1 MCVYREEATTAL
13 TAFCLRH
20 EKDDQ
25 KVVLEDKDLEVI
37 GSAIIKYGDST
48 VIVQHS
54 ESGLW
59 LSYKAYETKK
69 KGVGKVE
76 EKQAVLHE
84 EGKMDDG
91 LDFSRS
97 QEEESRTARVIRKCS
112 SLFTQFI
119 NGLEGLQVNRR
130 HSMFFQVVHLNEMVM
145 CLEDLINYFAQPEDD
160 MEHEEKQNRL
170 RALRNR
176 QDLFQEEGILNL
188 ILEAIDK
195 INVITSQGFLAA
207 LSGDQSW
214 ELISMYLYQLLAAII
229 KGNHTNCAQF
239 ANSNRLNWLFSR

>member
-1 MCVYREEATTAL
+1 MTMSYKLIYFTFFFREEANTAT
-13 TAFCLRH
+13 TAFCLRQ

-37 GSAIIKYGDST
+37 GSPIIKYGDST

-54 ESGLW
+54 ETGLW

-119 NGLEGLQVNRR
+119 
-130 HSMFFQVVHLNEMVM
+130 
-145 CLEDLINYFAQPEDD
+145 
-160 MEHEEKQNRL
+160 K
-170 RALRNR
+170 
-176 QDLFQEEGILNL
+176 
-188 ILEAIDK
+188 
-195 INVITSQGFLAA
+195 
-207 LSGDQSW
+207 
-214 ELISMYLYQLLAAII
+214 
-229 KGNHTNCAQF
+229 
-239 ANSNRLNWLFSR
+239 